1 MARTTAHTCTQF
13 NCTHI
18 NLLIFFIIPYIFK
31 LLREKKNRK
40 KCVQNSKMCAK
51 ICPNRAVCANVCKMC
66 ATCAHCVQVFSGGV
80 QGVKVVK
87 ISKM

>member
-1 MARTTAHTCTQF
+1 M
-13 NCTHI
+13 
-18 NLLIFFIIPYIFK
+18 
-31 LLREKKNRK
+31 REKKNRK

-51 ICPNRAVCANVCKMC
+51 ILPIAAVSANVCKMC

-87 ISKM
+87 ISKMRKCVQVCASVCSDLGLACNLYVKKRGGG